1 MKFGKRLGAEAAR
14 GWQGTYLDY
23 KACKRA
29 IRQDV
34 ESKGASS
41 HMSFSDATLPS
52 AAIEIALSLN
62 VSKYHAWFFSE
73 VPIAQ
78 DVCRRHSS

>member
-1 MKFGKRLGAEAAR
+1 MKFGKRLGAEASR

-34 ESKGASS
+34 DNKGPFIPGSCLLYAERS
-41 HMSFSDATLPS
+41 PR
-52 AAIEIALSLN
+52 E
-62 VSKYHAWFFSE
+62 E
-73 VPIAQ
+73 G
-78 DVCRRHSS
+78 

>member
-23 KACKRA
+23 KECKRA

-34 ESKGASS
+34 EARGACWPPWS
-41 HMSFSDATLPS
+41 
-52 AAIEIALSLN
+52 
-62 VSKYHAWFFSE
+62 
-73 VPIAQ
+73 
-78 DVCRRHSS
+78 